1 MLACFV
7 CACVQPSKWPRSHC
21 DNLPHHASSNITHRA
36 VTGDSHELPYFSE
49 TQSQCP
55 VFWGVYYGDLKIVK
69 RKKKSSPRLLLFL
82 ECKNTAVCELSNS
95 PSHHTLP
102 DLSLSVRDL
111 PLSPGTTK
119 SIYTGKPLRCTF
131 HCSSPWPTQSFTS
144 LIHLHWDCTSAV
156 TWLIDLLFPRTERTV
171 FFLCCSYF
179 PQWKT
184 SNHSFKNRKS
194 KPE

>member
-1 MLACFV
+1 M
-7 CACVQPSKWPRSHC
+7 
-21 DNLPHHASSNITHRA
+21 
-36 VTGDSHELPYFSE
+36 
-49 TQSQCP
+49 
-55 VFWGVYYGDLKIVK
+55 YYGDLKIVK

-171 FFLCCSYF
+171 SFFAAVIFLSGKLQIIHLKTEKASPSKRGQEEKPF
-179 PQWKT
+179 LTAWQWMC
-184 SNHSFKNRKS
+184 HAIL
-194 KPE
+194 